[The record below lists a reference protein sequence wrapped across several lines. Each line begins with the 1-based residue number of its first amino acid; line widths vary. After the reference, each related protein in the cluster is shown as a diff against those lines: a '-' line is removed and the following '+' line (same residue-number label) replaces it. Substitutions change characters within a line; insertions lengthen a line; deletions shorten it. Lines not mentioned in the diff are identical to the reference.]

1 MTRPRVLVT
10 GASGTV
16 GREVVERLA
25 RTGAR
30 FRAGYSRE
38 TRVQAARGTGLDAVL
53 CDFAREDTVAAALS
67 GIDRLFLLSG
77 GREDQTALESAAV
90 GAAIAARVEHVVK
103 LSVWGA
109 TEESFGFARIHRPVE
124 RALEASGIGW
134 TFLRPNGFLQNLV
147 THHRAAVREG
157 VLAFPAAEVAIS
169 HVDVRDVADVAAA
182 CLVGAGHAGR
192 TYELS
197 GAEALTW
204 REIAARLA
212 LALGR
217 GVRYVPLSE
226 AEARAGMLES
236 GVPSWLAE
244 GLLDLSR
251 YYRAGHAARVT
262 GDVRAVL
269 GRDPIAFDTF
279 LRDHLP
285 ALR

>member
-1 MTRPRVLVT
+1 MARPRLLVT

-16 GREVVERLA
+16 GRAVVERLA
-25 RTGAR
+25 RAGAT

-38 TRVQAARGTGLDAVL
+38 TQVESARGTGLDAVL
-53 CDFAREDTVAAALS
+53 CDLAREETVADALS
-67 GIDRLFLLSG
+67 GIDRLFLLVG

-90 GAAIAARVEHVVK
+90 CAASAARVEHVVK

-109 TEESFGFARIHRPVE
+109 AEESFGFARIHRPVE

-147 THHRAAVREG
+147 THHRSAVRAG
-157 VLAFPAAEVAIS
+157 LLAFPAAEIAIS
-169 HVDVRDVADVAAA
+169 HIDARDVADVAVA
-182 CLVGAGHAGR
+182 CLVGTGHAGR
-192 TYELS
+192 AYELS

-204 REIAARLA
+204 REIAGRLA

-217 GVRYVPLSE
+217 SVRYVPLSE
-226 AEARAGMLES
+226 ADARAGMLES
-236 GVPSWLAE
+236 GVPAWLAE

-262 GDVRAVL
+262 DDVRAVL

-279 LRDHLP
+279 LQDHLS
-285 ALR
+285 LL